1 MNQPLG
7 YLKEILSNYTD
18 RSDTGKEIY
27 AIIKEYD
34 FESEESFAQK
44 LSEEQINFLNKIL
57 PEEINHAKEAD
68 DRERA
73 NQLNEVF
80 EQLY

>member
-27 AIIKEYD
+27 SIIREYD
-34 FESEESFAQK
+34 FTSEEAFITK
-44 LSEEQINFLNKIL
+44 LSDEQINFLNKIL
-57 PEEINHAKEAD
+57 PDEISHAKEAED
-68 DRERA
+68 TERA
-73 NQLNEVF
+73 GQLNEVY
-80 EQLY
+80 ELLY

>member
-18 RSDTGKEIY
+18 CSDVGKEIY

-34 FESEESFAQK
+34 FSSESAFVEK
-44 LSEEQINFLNKIL
+44 LSEEQINFLNKVL
-57 PEEINHAKEAD
+57 PDEINHAREAEDKE
-68 DRERA
+68 RVE
-73 NQLNEVF
+73 QLNEVF
-80 EQLY
+80 ELLY

>member
-18 RSDTGKEIY
+18 RSDTGEEIY
-27 AIIKEYD
+27 SIIKEYD
-34 FESEESFAQK
+34 FKSESAFVEK
-44 LSEEQINFLNKIL
+44 LSDEQINFLNKIL
-57 PEEINHAKEAD
+57 PDEINHAREAEDKE
-68 DRERA
+68 RV

-80 EQLY
+80 ELLY